1 MHTLEMLHLVVFAPK
16 PFCMPLASRNWTE
29 QRVFSVDLT
38 LVALQI
44 PGVGE
49 AFEWAGWN
57 CAFMLRLVFFI
68 WRLEIAES
76 ETT

>member
-1 MHTLEMLHLVVFAPK
+1 MHTLEMLHPVVFAPK
-16 PFCMPLASRNWTE
+16 PFCMPLSSRNWTQ

-49 AFEWAGWN
+49 AFE
-57 CAFMLRLVFFI
+57 
-68 WRLEIAES
+68 
-76 ETT
+76 